1 MTNKERYVEWA
12 ATQEFLPI
20 SMQPWWLDAVCAG
33 KEWNVLLAED
43 ENKNILGMMPY
54 LLRKRLWYKYIV
66 MPVAVI
72 GLKASSVVI
81 VMAIVQPT
89 RTHQIHHVT
98 DDAIVCAV
106 L

>member
-43 ENKNILGMMPY
+43 ENQNILGMMPY

-66 MPVAVI
+66 MPVLSQAGGI
-72 GLKASSVVI
+72 W
-81 VMAIVQPT
+81 
-89 RTHQIHHVT
+89 VT
-98 DDAIVCAV
+98 PEVT
-106 L
+106 